1 MEDDYRICFL
11 LEHISELK
19 KAILEDRVDYIGYFT
34 WSRVDAISLSIVYDF
49 IYVDKQD
56 DGSDDL

>member
-34 WSRVDAISLSIVYDF
+34 WSRVDL
-49 IYVDKQD
+49 
-56 DGSDDL
+56 